1 MGFFTDKYGTAGS
14 QPVTS
19 TTTQPSGGGYFT
31 KKYGTPGNPPVATQT
46 ELPATTAPLP
56 TSNKSW
62 LQKIGG
68 EKTESVT
75 KCQIFFRIC
84 IRNDRLERN
93 RHQD

>member
-68 EKTESVT
+68 FFKNAFKNESEK
-75 KCQIFFRIC
+75 KLNQKQ
-84 IRNDRLERN
+84 L
-93 RHQD
+93 Q